1 MQKHVD
7 YIIVGGGISGCVLS
21 YTLMKYGASVVVFD
35 LPKNNKCS
43 TVAAGLWNPVVLKRM
58 KKVWKADDMMGELHA
73 VYPDMERWTASQFFD
88 PIAIRRVFHN
98 AGEQNTWMELCDSPA
113 FSPYLE
119 DSISPLPEGVVG
131 EFESGQM
138 KGTGR
143 LNVLGFMEAVHAAL
157 RKEESFREERFDWN
171 AVVRDS
177 EGVDYQDL
185 RAHAIISCQGAQM
198 ALGETDLLQQGFA
211 PVKGEVIRV
220 KLDTPLE
227 KECIHQKHF
236 MLSEGN
242 NEVIVGATYAWDGF
256 SDGPT
261 QEKKNELEEHVSK
274 VWNGST
280 RTVDH
285 KSGVRPATKDRRP
298 MVGPHTL
305 AHTWIFGGMGSRAV
319 LMAPYLAKV
328 LVEHFMYGTDL
339 LEECLPS
346 RFS

>member
-35 LPKNNKCS
+35 LPENNKCS
-43 TVAAGLWNPVVLKRM
+43 TVAAGLWNPIVLKRM

-119 DSISPLPEGVVG
+119 DSISPLPKGVVG
-131 EFESGQM
+131 EFESGRM
-138 KGTGR
+138 KATGR
-143 LNVLGFMEAVHAAL
+143 LNVLGFMEAVHGAL
-157 RKEESFREERFDWN
+157 LKEDGFREERFDWN

-242 NEVIVGATYAWDGF
+242 NEVTVGATYAWDGF
-256 SDGPT
+256 GDGPT

-274 VWNGST
+274 VWNGPT

-305 AHTWIFGGMGSRAV
+305 AHTWIFSGMGSRAV

-339 LEECLPS
+339 LAECLPS

>member
-58 KKVWKADDMMGELHA
+58 KKVWKADEMMGELHA
-73 VYPDMERWTASQFFD
+73 VYPDMERWTACQFFD

-119 DSISPLPEGVVG
+119 DSISPLPKGVVG
-131 EFESGQM
+131 EFESGRM

-143 LNVLGFMEAVHAAL
+143 LNVLGFMEAVHGAL
-157 RKEESFREERFDWN
+157 RKEDSFREERFDWN

-242 NEVIVGATYAWDGF
+242 NEVTVGATYAWDGF
-256 SDGPT
+256 GDGPT
-261 QEKKNELEEHVSK
+261 QEKKSELEEHVSK
-274 VWNGST
+274 VWNGPT

-339 LEECLPS
+339 LAECLPT

>member
-1 MQKHVD
+1 MKKHFD
-7 YIIVGGGISGCVLS
+7 YIVVGGGISGCVLG
-21 YTLMKYGASVVVFD
+21 YTLMKYGASVLLYD
-35 LPKNNKCS
+35 LPKENKS
-43 TVAAGLWNPVVLKRM
+43 SAVAAGLWNPVVLKRM
-58 KKVWKADDMMGELHA
+58 KKVWMADEMMAELHT
-73 VYPDMERWTASQFFD
+73 VYPDMERWTSSEFFD

-119 DSISPLPEGVVG
+119 DSISALPEGVVG
-131 EFESGQM
+131 KFESGRM

-143 LNVLGFMEAVHAAL
+143 LNVLGFIEAVHTAL
-157 RKEESFREERFDWN
+157 RKEESLCEERFDWN

-177 EGVDYQDL
+177 EGIDYKDV
-185 RAHAIISCQGAQM
+185 RAHAVISCEGAQM
-198 ALGETDLLQQGFA
+198 ALTEESLAQDGFS

-220 KLDTPLE
+220 KLDKALE
-227 KECIHQKHF
+227 NECIHQKHF

-242 NEVIVGATYAWDGF
+242 NEVTVGATYAWDGF
-256 SDGPT
+256 DKGPT
-261 QEKKNELEEHVSK
+261 QEKKQELEEHVSK
-274 VWNGST
+274 VWKGSSKT
-280 RTVDH
+280 LDH
-285 KSGVRPATKDRRP
+285 KCGVRPATKDRRP
-298 MVGPHTL
+298 LVGPHSL

-339 LEECLPS
+339 LKECLPN

>member
-35 LPKNNKCS
+35 LPENNKCS
-43 TVAAGLWNPVVLKRM
+43 NVAAGLWNPVVLKRM
-58 KKVWKADDMMGELHA
+58 KKVWKADEMMGELHA

-113 FSPYLE
+113 FSSYLE
-119 DSISPLPEGVVG
+119 DSISPLPKGVVG

-138 KGTGR
+138 KSTGR
-143 LNVLGFMEAVHAAL
+143 LNVLGFIEAVHTAL

-177 EGVDYQDL
+177 EGVDYHDL
-185 RAHAIISCQGAQM
+185 RAHAVISCQGAQM

-220 KLDTPLE
+220 KLDATLE

-242 NEVIVGATYAWDGF
+242 NEVT
-256 SDGPT
+256 
-261 QEKKNELEEHVSK
+261 
-274 VWNGST
+274 
-280 RTVDH
+280 
-285 KSGVRPATKDRRP
+285 
-298 MVGPHTL
+298 
-305 AHTWIFGGMGSRAV
+305 
-319 LMAPYLAKV
+319 
-328 LVEHFMYGTDL
+328 
-339 LEECLPS
+339 
-346 RFS
+346 